1 MSRAELVITAITTE
15 GLSKAEAARRY
26 GLSEAWV
33 SHLMARYR
41 AEGTDWSLWLGIGLI
56 ITAVISSAMTKK
68 VPWTREA
75 SVWLYSMAATACF
88 AVHWAAVPA

>member
-1 MSRAELVITAITTE
+1 MNLDIDRVLDDAGTGVL
-15 GLSKAEAARRY
+15 GGMLQ
-26 GLSEAWV
+26 LF
-33 SHLMARYR
+33 
-41 AEGTDWSLWLGIGLI
+41 TDWSLWLGIGLI
-56 ITAVISSAMTKK
+56 VVAVITSAMTKK

>member
-1 MSRAELVITAITTE
+1 MNLDIDRVLDDAGTGVLGAV
-15 GLSKAEAARRY
+15 LQQF
-26 GLSEAWV
+26 
-33 SHLMARYR
+33 
-41 AEGTDWSLWLGIGLI
+41 TDWSLWLGIGLI

-88 AVHWAAVPA
+88 AVHWAVAPV

>member
-1 MSRAELVITAITTE
+1 MNLDIDRVLDDAGTGVLGAV
-15 GLSKAEAARRY
+15 LQQF
-26 GLSEAWV
+26 
-33 SHLMARYR
+33 
-41 AEGTDWSLWLGIGLI
+41 TDWSLWLGIGLI